1 MSISIKRHHQN
12 PIYKDTAYFLKTS
25 EETKGEYTRIE
36 LSVTGDGGNTPHF
49 HKGYS
54 ERFTVLEGRLRLL
67 AGDKYITLK
76 EGESFLVPPLMKHC
90 FAGEGNSTAKF
101 IVEFRPGQPGFE
113 KGLAI
118 GYGLAKDGLTNKKGV
133 PKNFTHLAVL
143 MHLTQSYIPG
153 IIFSFLNPVITW
165 IAVRAIAKGE
175 DKKLV
180 ERYCYEQ
187 KKKSFNDHPINAS
200 DSPQ

>member
-1 MSISIKRHHQN
+1 MSISIKRYHEN
-12 PIYKDTAYFLKTS
+12 PIYKDTAYFIKTS

-54 ERFTVLEGRLRLL
+54 EKFTVLEGRLKLL
-67 AGDKYITLK
+67 AGEKYITLK
-76 EGESFLVPPLMKHC
+76 AGESFLVPPLMKHC
-90 FAGEGNSTAKF
+90 FAGEGNTTAKF

-118 GYGLAKDGLTNKKGV
+118 GYGLAKDGLTNKKGI
-133 PKNFTHLAVL
+133 PKNFSHLAML
-143 MHLTQSYIPG
+143 MHLTQAYIPG
-153 IIFSFLNPVITW
+153 IFFSILRPVMAK
-165 IAVRAIAKGE
+165 IAARAIAKGE

-180 ERYCYEQ
+180 EKYYYERN
-187 KKKSFNDHPINAS
+187 K
-200 DSPQ
+200 DS